1 MSMVRPDDNDC
12 LLYEVSLDEVV
23 DDWLNLNLGELQDYN
38 FRVRL
43 QARFDQAQ
51 KLLLLSR

>member
-1 MSMVRPDDNDC
+1 MVRPDDNDC